1 MEKLHEICE
10 MLREYPAVPLGFFAF
25 VFIMAGAVA
34 QDITGTP
41 KLAAIGFLVGLA
53 VGVLFCKWPDI
64 VEWFTEEE

>member
-10 MLREYPAVPLGFFAF
+10 MLRAYPIVPVGFFAF

-41 KLAAIGFLVGLA
+41 CLGAVGFLVGIA
-53 VGVLFCKWPDI
+53 VGVLFCKW
-64 VEWFTEEE
+64 EEI